1 MEKETMN
8 IMIHLKMSELRMA
21 IDKRGQAA
29 CRQAELLMAKYE
41 ESGDINDYVLSY
53 ELLGKAKGLALA
65 QALINELL
73 DKEGIEIEGGEE

>member
-8 IMIHLKMSELRMA
+8 AMVHLTLSELRFA
-21 IDKRGQAA
+21 IDKRGRAA

-53 ELLGKAKGLALA
+53 
-65 QALINELL
+65 
-73 DKEGIEIEGGEE
+73 